1 MKSRLFSYSLITLV
15 ICGLFAQTF
24 TTQIASAK
32 GDNPYIWDEPVK
44 VSRPANPKPGR
55 KPRPK
60 PVKPVE
66 VTPLLTLNYQVLV
79 RGDGGM
85 AQRVDATKTD
95 FKVGDQLKLAVTPNQ
110 SGFLYI
116 VHHSIDNN
124 NKLIDR
130 PHVVFPNPGINDGR
144 NEVKKDEQYLVPKYC
159 PQFEDP
165 SDCWWEITPPSGKDF
180 FTVIFSRDEIADL
193 PSKLTNE
200 DSSNDKDA
208 IAMNIITKIKSTS
221 NTKDIARTDKIK
233 INSRSTTV
241 SDGTYVQN
249 TNKNDNEELFDTIE
263 LRHQSEAG
271 NTPVALTRALFV
283 KKRADAIH
291 VSFLKKGGGEVDPSR
306 DVFTSADALTVR
318 CESNFNGYVYFVN
331 ITPSGRKFLIFP
343 CGKVSA
349 YNLAPGFRAEPEV
362 LFDDEKGTEVLQVI
376 MSRDRIDFLESA
388 MKGECCSDPTKCE
401 LSASAASAASELA
414 SNAAKQQKGGI
425 EVSNV
430 MAVVPPNASSG
441 GIRARGIA
449 LVQGKDSNKGG
460 SYVAIE
466 SPANST
472 DNKLEAGRYAVFE
485 IRLNHK

>member
-1 MKSRLFSYSLITLV
+1 MRSRLLSISLITIV
-15 ICGLFAQTF
+15 ISGLFADNLLTR
-24 TTQIASAK
+24 TVSAK
-32 GDNPYIWDEPVK
+32 GDNSYSWDAPVK
-44 VSRPANPKPGR
+44 VSRTQTAKPGR
-55 KPRPK
+55 KSRPK
-60 PVKPVE
+60 PVKPEE
-66 VTPLLTLNYQVLV
+66 VPLLTLNYQVLT
-79 RGDGGM
+79 RGDGGTM
-85 AQRVDATKTD
+85 QRVDAAQQD
-95 FKVGDQLKLAVTPNQ
+95 FKTGDQMKLAVTPNQ

-116 VHHSIDNN
+116 VHHSVDNKN
-124 NKLIDR
+124 NVIDR
-130 PHVVFPNPGINDGR
+130 PHVVFPHKSINEGR

-159 PQFEDP
+159 PQLEDP
-165 SDCWWEITPPSGKDF
+165 NDCWWEITPPSGKDV
-180 FTVIFSRDEIADL
+180 FTVIFSRDKITDL
-193 PSKLTNE
+193 TDKL
-200 DSSNDKDA
+200 SSNKSTDDPDA
-208 IAMNIITKIKSTS
+208 VDMNIISKIKSTS
-221 NTKDIARTDKIK
+221 NTKDIARVKEIK
-233 INSRSTTV
+233 FSSTRETK

-249 TNKNDNEELFDTIE
+249 TNKNDNEEIFETIE

-283 KKRADAIH
+283 KKRSDAIH
-291 VSFLKKGGGEVDPSR
+291 ISFLKKGGGEVDPSR

-376 MSRDRIDFLESA
+376 MSRDRIDFFESA

-401 LSASAASAASELA
+401 LSASAANAASELA

-425 EVSNV
+425 EVNNV